1 MIDKTINAIRSLR
14 PNAEWSMADED
25 VENITWHTEGV
36 TPLTEAE
43 VAAEITR
50 LEQAEV
56 DKAAADAAAIAASI
70 AHAKSL
76 GFTEEMI
83 SVMYPNLGAGNG

>member
-1 MIDKTINAIRSLR
+1 MTTIFEAIHSLR
-14 PNAEWSMADED
+14 PNTPWTLNGAD
-25 VENITWHTEGV
+25 VEGIIWHTEGV

-50 LEQAEV
+50 LEKAEA
-56 DKAAADAAAIAASI
+56 DKAAADAAATAAAV

-76 GFTEEMI
+76 GFTDAMI
-83 SVMYPNLGAGNG
+83 SVMYPNLGANNG